1 MVPALAGGWKKKG
14 RNDRTTVG
22 QIWRGPFKLP
32 NNFTGPQGWEKSW
45 NKRRGSHGVRRKTG
59 KDVGRDS
66 GIPAATVEPI
76 HAFNSPFFYAF
87 NYTLVTFFCLQPTN
101 QLIRLMSSS
110 SDWHSTITR
119 FVAPKMIIILTSCLN
134 SKRIKLDSKFIRLEE
149 ASHSLKSTA
158 KATNQQQYEAR
169 VKLLPTANHRLR
181 VGGKG
186 SNFFTG
192 KKGQI
197 QSKIIN

>member
-1 MVPALAGGWKKKG
+1 MLSVITIERSAKGGRGSLWNIREREREREREATVFMVPALAGGWKKKG

-101 QLIRLMSSS
+101 
-110 SDWHSTITR
+110 
-119 FVAPKMIIILTSCLN
+119 
-134 SKRIKLDSKFIRLEE
+134 
-149 ASHSLKSTA
+149 
-158 KATNQQQYEAR
+158 
-169 VKLLPTANHRLR
+169 
-181 VGGKG
+181 
-186 SNFFTG
+186 
-192 KKGQI
+192 
-197 QSKIIN
+197 